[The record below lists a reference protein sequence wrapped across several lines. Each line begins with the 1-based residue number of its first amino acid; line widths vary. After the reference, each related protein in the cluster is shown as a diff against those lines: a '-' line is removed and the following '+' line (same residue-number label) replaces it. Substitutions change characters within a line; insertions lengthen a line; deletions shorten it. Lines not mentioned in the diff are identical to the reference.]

1 MNTTRVSARE
11 KLAYLYTTAL
21 ERGDLAAVA
30 AVLAEAETDAV
41 LEAMLEGINAVYRAE
56 LAAAEGPGVPPV
68 NAAGSEVE
76 EFLPA
81 SPNLSDVPEPPDAEL
96 AVVAKETAAEE
107 GDLDRV
113 IELTLHGDAVS
124 VDDPV
129 RLYLREIGKTAL
141 LKAPDET
148 ALAIRMEKGRKANT
162 RLSELGIYSPVPDW
176 AESASSSTVHVSSF
190 GRSPLA
196 PVVAPPPVVV
206 PDGVSEAATAE
217 EVKRLLAVRDSGI
230 AAKQEL
236 VQANLRLVVS
246 IARRYLGRGLSLLD
260 LIQEGN
266 IGLMRAADKFDY
278 NRGFKFSTY
287 ATWWIRQAI
296 TRAISDQGR
305 TIRLPVHVSEMV
317 ARLRRETHQLQQ
329 SLQREP
335 TEEELAEALG
345 VNAVKVRRIM
355 EIAKQPLGI
364 KVSAMDKRKILV
376 VDDSALVAEAVKAKL
391 EASNYDVAVAH
402 SGEEALEK
410 VHETLPDLMILDV
423 YMPGID
429 GFEVC
434 RRLREDPMTQAL
446 PIVMLSSRGNIKEKL
461 AGFRAGA
468 DDYLVKEFDLLDL
481 PYRVRLV
488 FRLRGMETDRN

>member
-1 MNTTRVSARE
+1 MPDSPTSRPRVARSTQTPASSRAAANGNGSARPGVPHRRDAE
-11 KLAYLYTTAL
+11 
-21 ERGDLAAVA
+21 AVA
-30 AVLAEAETDAV
+30 ASTENGVAPVTALADDDE
-41 LEAMLEGINAVYRAE
+41 E
-56 LAAAEGPGVPPV
+56 LAP
-68 NAAGSEVE
+68 E
-76 EFLPA
+76 EAVALDM
-81 SPNLSDVPEPPDAEL
+81 SDVPDPPDAEL

-107 GDLDRV
+107 GELDRV

-148 ALAIRMEKGRKANT
+148 ALAIRMEKGRQANA
-162 RLSELGIYSPVPDW
+162 RLVELGIYSPVPDW
-176 AESASSSTVHVSSF
+176 AESASSSTVHVSNF
-190 GRSPLA
+190 GRGPLA
-196 PVVAPPPVVV
+196 PVVAPLPVVV

-355 EIAKQPLGI
+355 EIAKQPVSLESPLDDAEDSFLGDFI
-364 KVSAMDKRKILV
+364 EDERLATPMEEASRQLLREEVRKVLLNLSERERKIVELRYGLV
-376 VDDSALVAEAVKAKL
+376 DGKQRTLEEVAQEFKITRERIRQIETKILRKL
-391 EASNYDVAVAH
+391 RHQRFGGSK
-402 SGEEALEK
+402 L
-410 VHETLPDLMILDV
+410 
-423 YMPGID
+423 
-429 GFEVC
+429 
-434 RRLREDPMTQAL
+434 QA
-446 PIVMLSSRGNIKEKL
+446 
-461 AGFRAGA
+461 
-468 DDYLVKEFDLLDL
+468 YLND
-481 PYRVRLV
+481 
-488 FRLRGMETDRN
+488 